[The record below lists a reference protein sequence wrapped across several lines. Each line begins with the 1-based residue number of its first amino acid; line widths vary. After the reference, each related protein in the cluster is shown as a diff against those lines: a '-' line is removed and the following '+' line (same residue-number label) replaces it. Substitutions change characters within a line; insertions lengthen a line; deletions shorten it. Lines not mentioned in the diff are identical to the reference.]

1 MPKDRGTDRAR
12 NKTDREN
19 GERLQDAGQGI
30 GRRKIQ
36 LREDQCRH
44 LAIQQEIVPFDRR
57 ADRAGDHR
65 AAQLGAVIQVEDW
78 DGTDL
83 GYGHRQFSRSR
94 RSARGRESTS
104 CCKPTITLTAA

>member
-83 GYGHRQFSRSR
+83 NGHGNSPVLGDRPEAGNRLLVASR
-94 RSARGRESTS
+94 
-104 CCKPTITLTAA
+104 P